1 MLLCSSSKKEGVNG
15 VRPTNHAAMYALAGK
30 KEPVWKDGRSI
41 FVSTIAVAELLV
53 GRMPL
58 SILPNP

>member
-1 MLLCSSSKKEGVNG
+1 
-15 VRPTNHAAMYALAGK
+15 MYALAGK